1 MPKQNFSAR
10 ITSPKKMEIEEIPM
24 PSINDGQCLI
34 ELEKWSVCGSDI
46 RHAYGPVHPEEEY
59 PMRHGGACHEC
70 AGTIIES
77 KSDKFSVG
85 QRVIVLPGAD
95 GPGGL
100 VGFYPGDENRMA
112 LVPADGD
119 LGEWILCQ
127 PSGTVLYSCQQMG
140 TILGKDVVIMG
151 QGSIGLSFTA
161 ITSRAGARRVIAVDP
176 QDYRL
181 EWGKKF
187 GATHTINPNT
197 VDVEEALSE
206 ITDGK
211 LADISV
217 EASGFPDGLNSAL
230 RSATKHG
237 KVIIF
242 GIQEG
247 PRGKLTEI
255 DTQYFLR
262 NAPTIIPTSGAG
274 SGYPIGHIDRM
285 IELKE
290 RGWWNPGE
298 MKTHE
303 AGFSAVNEAYDQY
316 ENYEDDI
323 IKIVMSNDIS

>member
-1 MPKQNFSAR
+1 MFAAR
-10 ITSPKKMEIEEIPM
+10 IASPKKYEIDDIEIPV
-24 PSINDGQCLI
+24 INDGQCLI
-34 ELEKWSVCGSDI
+34 KLERWSVCGSDI

-70 AGTIIES
+70 AGTIVES
-77 KSDKFSVG
+77 KSDKFKVG
-85 QRVIVLPGAD
+85 QRVIVLPGQD

-100 VGFYPGDENRMA
+100 VEYYPGDEGRMA
-112 LVPADGD
+112 LVPDHGD
-119 LGEWILCQ
+119 LGEWLMCQ

-140 TILGKDVVIMG
+140 TILGKDVVVMG

-161 ITSRAGARRVIAVDP
+161 IVARAGARRVIAVDP
-176 QDYRL
+176 LDYRL

-187 GATHTINPNT
+187 GATHTINPDKDD
-197 VDVEEALSE
+197 VDEALAE

-217 EASGFPDGLNSAL
+217 EASGFPDALSAAI

-242 GIQEG
+242 GIQAG
-247 PRGKLTEI
+247 PTGRKTEI
-255 DTQYFLR
+255 DTSIFLK

-274 SGYPIGHIDRM
+274 SGDPIGHIDRM

-290 RGWWNPGE
+290 RGLWDPGQ

-303 AGFSAVNEAYDQY
+303 MKFDNVQEAYDQY
-316 ENYEDDI
+316 EQYEDNVV
-323 IKIVMSNDIS
+323 KVLMTND

>member
-1 MPKQNFSAR
+1 MFAAR
-10 ITSPKKMEIEEIPM
+10 IASPKKYEINDIEIPV
-24 PSINDGQCLI
+24 INDGQCLI
-34 ELEKWSVCGSDI
+34 KLEQWSVCGSDI

-70 AGTIIES
+70 AGTIVES
-77 KSDKFSVG
+77 KSDKFKVG
-85 QRVIVLPGAD
+85 QRVIVLPGQD

-100 VGFYPGDENRMA
+100 VEYYPGDEGRMA
-112 LVPADGD
+112 LVPDHGD
-119 LGEWILCQ
+119 LGEWLMCQ

-140 TILGKDVVIMG
+140 TILGKDVVVMG

-161 ITSRAGARRVIAVDP
+161 IVARAGARRVIAVDP
-176 QDYRL
+176 LDYRL

-187 GATHTINPNT
+187 GATHTINPDKDD
-197 VDVEEALSE
+197 VDEALAE

-217 EASGFPDGLNSAL
+217 EASGFPDALSAAI

-242 GIQEG
+242 GIQAG
-247 PRGKLTEI
+247 PTGRKTEI
-255 DTQYFLR
+255 DTSIFLK

-274 SGYPIGHIDRM
+274 SGDPIGHIDRM

-290 RGWWNPGE
+290 RGWWDPGQ

-303 AGFSAVNEAYDQY
+303 MKFDNVQEAYDQY
-316 ENYEDDI
+316 EQYEDNVV
-323 IKIVMSNDIS
+323 KVLMTND